1 MKRRAFR
8 SAGPFSALV
17 AIAAA
22 CAAFPASA
30 DPAFSVADHLP
41 AHGRN
46 LSSNDDASATATNPA
61 NLPFLPDPEL
71 RWQYSY
77 TGDDAA
83 YPIRGHAFDLATP
96 LWFLGT
102 GLRVELLYPPSA
114 APPPF
119 DRSYQWVRWGAG
131 GRVGDWLG
139 LGASLGWS
147 ISPSA
152 ALDDQFGATV
162 GFTLRPWEWVSFS
175 GLVRDFN
182 VPVSRD
188 EETLSDRIWETG
200 IAFRPIRGR
209 RDFELGLEA
218 RYFDEQ
224 DKGAARATVG
234 VDIPYVGRF
243 RGDVKLVDFDFVDPD
258 FLATAGLD
266 INYGPA
272 QVSGGAILGD
282 AIGLDAT
289 GFYVGAAIRGYREPG
304 IPTPKYV
311 AKIEIKETPGTRGH
325 IALLRKLWRLA
336 DSKDIEGVV
345 LVMYDEP
352 SSSLSHAEEL
362 GDAIRTLR
370 ARGKKVA
377 CHLEDAKGRSLF
389 ACSQADRIA
398 INPAGGLRFAGFS
411 SRYFYFGGLLD
422 KVGVK
427 ADFVRIGQHKL
438 AAEQFTLPESTDI
451 GKADH
456 QELVDEYEKV
466 FLHDVGGG
474 RRIPAGKLKKI
485 LEKGPFTAREA
496 KAAGLVDALV
506 YPDELGRFT
515 DELMGGSTTL
525 MKSLPFTSAPRH
537 WTRDDKVAVVYLA
550 GDMVDGESMN
560 IPLINIRLAGSRTI
574 AAALRRARDD
584 SSIKAVV
591 FRIETG
597 GGSSLAADVILREAQ
612 LLAKKKHVVISMG
625 SSAASGGY
633 YAAMGGGPIYANRTT
648 VTGSIG
654 IFYGK
659 IDVSGLLDKLGIGSE
674 GFRSSP
680 RADAETFFRPFTDD
694 EREELGRKVKQFYD
708 LFIGRVAEGRGMKP
722 AAVDAVARGKVWTGA
737 RAKEKHLV
745 DHVGGFRE
753 ALEEARR
760 LADLP
765 DDTAIIELPEE
776 DDSLLGFLLSLVGLD
791 AGPNPVGFILPPAM
805 LDVARALAPFM
816 VHDEGTPLA
825 RVEIFEEGGYPAA
838 LAKKKEE
845 RWEDDP

>member
-1 MKRRAFR
+1 MRRHGA
-8 SAGPFSALV
+8 AAVMAALV
-17 AIAAA
+17 A
-22 CAAFPASA
+22 CAAFAPPASA

-46 LSSNDDASATATNPA
+46 LSSNDDASAVATNPA
-61 NLPFLPDPEL
+61 NIPFLPEPEL
-71 RWQYSY
+71 RWQFSY

-83 YPIRGHAFDLATP
+83 IPMRGHSIDLAAP
-96 LWFLGT
+96 FWIFGT
-102 GLRVELLYPPSA
+102 GIRVELLYPPAA
-114 APPPF
+114 APSPF
-119 DRSYQWVRWGAG
+119 DRSYQWVRWGVG
-131 GRVGDWLG
+131 GRVSDWLG
-139 LGASLGWS
+139 IGGSLGWS
-147 ISPSA
+147 ISPSPE
-152 ALDDQFGATV
+152 LDDQFGATA
-162 GFTLRPWEWVSFS
+162 GFTVRPWEWMSFS
-175 GLVRDFN
+175 GVIRDIN

-188 EETLSDRIWETG
+188 GETLSDRIWETG
-200 IAFRPIRGR
+200 VAFRPISGR

-234 VDIPYVGRF
+234 VDIPYVGRL
-243 RGDVKLVDFDFVDPD
+243 RGDLKLVDFDFVDPD

-266 INYGPA
+266 INYGPVQA
-272 QVSGGAILGD
+272 SGGAIFGD

-289 GFYVGAAIRGYREPG
+289 GFYVGAAIRGHREPG

-311 AKIEIKETPGTRGH
+311 AKIEIKDTPGTRGH
-325 IALLRKLWRLA
+325 VALLRKLWRLA

-352 SSSLSHAEEL
+352 SATLAHAEEL

-377 CHLEDAKGRSLF
+377 CHLEDAGGRSLF

-398 INPAGGLRFAGFS
+398 INPAGGIRFSGFS
-411 SRYFYFGGLLD
+411 SRYFYLGGLLE
-422 KVGVK
+422 KIGVK
-427 ADFVRIGQHKL
+427 ADFVRIGKHKL
-438 AAEQFTLPESTDI
+438 AAEQLTMKGGSETAQL
-451 GKADH
+451 DH
-456 QELVDEYEKV
+456 QELVEEYEKV

-474 RRIPAGKLKKI
+474 RRIPSRKLKRI
-485 LEKGPFTAREA
+485 IDKGPFTAREA

-515 DELMGGSTTL
+515 DELMGGSAL
-525 MKSLPFTSAPRH
+525 LLKSLPFTDAPKR
-537 WTRDDKVAVVYLA
+537 WTRDDKIAVIYLA
-550 GDMVDGESMN
+550 GDMIDGESLN
-560 IPLINIRLAGSRTI
+560 IPIINIRLAGSRTI
-574 AAALRRARDD
+574 AAALRKARED

-591 FRIETG
+591 FRVETG

-625 SSAASGGY
+625 SAAASGGY
-633 YAAMGGGPIYANRTT
+633 YASVGGGPIFANRTT
-648 VTGSIG
+648 ITGSIG

-659 IDVSGLLDKLGIGSE
+659 VDVSELLKKLGVGSE
-674 GFRSSP
+674 AFRSAP

-722 AAVDAVARGKVWTGA
+722 ADVDAVARGKVWTGA
-737 RAKEKHLV
+737 QAKQKRLV
-745 DHVGGFRE
+745 DHVGGLRE

-765 DDTAIIELPEE
+765 DDTALLELPEE
-776 DDSLLGFLLSLVGLD
+776 DDSILGFLLDLVGLD
-791 AGPNPVGFILPPAM
+791 AGPNPIGLLLPPAM

-816 VHDEGTPLA
+816 VHEEGKPLA
-825 RVEIFEEGGYPAA
+825 RVEVFEEGAYPMS
-838 LAKKKEE
+838 LTKKEE
-845 RWEDDP
+845 RYEDDP